1 MMNKKTLVVGA
12 STDTTKYAN
21 LAVRSLRK
29 HQHDVLAL
37 GIKAGEIAD
46 VPIET
51 ERLDF
56 QDIDT
61 VTLYLNPSRQTDYYD
76 YLLGL
81 KPKRIIFNP
90 GTENEEFVHLAKAE
104 GIETAYACTLV
115 LLSLGQY

>member
-29 HQHDVLAL
+29 HQHDVVAL
-37 GIKAGEIAD
+37 GIKVGIIED

-51 ERLDF
+51 KRLDF

-61 VTLYLNPSRQTDYYD
+61 VTLYLNPTRQTDYYD

-90 GTENEEFVHLAKAE
+90 GTENAEFVHLAKAE
-104 GIETAYACTLV
+104 GIETEYACTLV
-115 LLSLGQY
+115 LLNLGQY